1 MSCISVKAERDTVM
15 DKNEFNNLSE
25 ETMAKLVAAKT
36 PEEILEIAKS
46 EGIKLS
52 EEELE
57 MVSGGNAWTEEFTLS
72 CDYC

>member
-1 MSCISVKAERDTVM
+1 M
-15 DKNEFNNLSE
+15 DKSAFDNLSG
-25 ETMAKLVAAKT
+25 ETRAKLVAAMT

-52 EEELE
+52 EEDLA
-57 MVSGGNAWTEEFTLS
+57 MVSGGNAWTKEFTLS

>member
-1 MSCISVKAERDTVM
+1 M

-25 ETMAKLVAAKT
+25 ETRAKLVAAKT

-57 MVSGGNAWTEEFTLS
+57 MVSGGNAWTENYTLT
-72 CDYC
+72 CDFC

>member
-1 MSCISVKAERDTVM
+1 M
-15 DKNEFNNLSE
+15 DKSAFENLSE
-25 ETMAKLVAAKT
+25 ETRAKLVAAKT

-52 EEELE
+52 EEDLA

>member
-1 MSCISVKAERDTVM
+1 M
-15 DKNEFNNLSE
+15 DKSAFENLSE
-25 ETMAKLVAAKT
+25 ETRAKLVAAKT
-36 PEEILEIAKS
+36 PEEILKIAKS

-57 MVSGGNAWTEEFTLS
+57 MVSGGNAWTEEFTDS

>member
-1 MSCISVKAERDTVM
+1 MNTEKLDPAL
-15 DKNEFNNLSE
+15 K
-25 ETMAKLVAAKT
+25 AKLKGCET
-36 PEEILEIAKS
+36 PEEIFEVAKS

-52 EEELE
+52 EEDLA